1 MRKFTRRTVFQTLVS
16 LTLAVSLAAC
26 GGAGN
31 TVSSTA
37 PADSTSTDSTSAAAP
52 AADAVVLRVNMSESA
67 DSNKSLAMEEV
78 KAEIEKNTEGRVT
91 VEIHNNGELGTF
103 QDDIEAISG
112 GANIVSGTSP
122 SAYSDYGSK
131 DLTGLDLMMA
141 LRSYDECD
149 KLNQS
154 DLFKEL
160 CKPLESTSNLKILGV
175 NWGNMPRCI
184 LSNKSI
190 NSVADLKGKI
200 IRVPL
205 APYVSFFTR
214 LGCTTQSMTLAD
226 TYTALQQGT
235 IDACEFGYDTL
246 YNNSMYEVAKY
257 CYVSEHT
264 YAPSMWCMS
273 AKLFDSL
280 SAEDQQVVLDA
291 FYNGGNYAFNQGDVF
306 MHCGNDTHCFLNI
319 APEPQLT
326 MLVFQFE
333 QRLIWAQGGEWFEP
347 TYLQL
352 FSRGSAVG
360 HYIPGDTEEAQN
372 ICSLLQRSFDECVV
386 RRPAYQM
393 MVKSMLLA
401 MLSNLVRFFYHKLPD
416 VTEAPNSRHIEQIER
431 SMQFILK
438 NLDVQFT
445 LDDLARE
452 AQMSR
457 SYYSTIF
464 RELNGMS
471 VWDYITN
478 RRIERAQFL
487 LETTDAAI
495 LDISGSCGYNN
506 ISNFNRAFRQVTG
519 KTPRQFRNDNHR
531 EATNS

>member
-37 PADSTSTDSTSAAAP
+37 PADSTYTDSTSAAAP

-291 FYNGGNYAFNQGDVF
+291 FYNGGKSFEKMNQDNQAEYRQK
-306 MHCGNDTHCFLNI
+306 M
-319 APEPQLT
+319 E
-326 MLVFQFE
+326 E
-333 QRLIWAQGGEWFEP
+333 QGVTFVEP
-347 TYLQL
+347 TAEDKSTMEAAAEDSANDFDLSDGL
-352 FSRGSAVG
+352 MDRIAEAVG
-360 HYIPGDTEEAQN
+360 
-372 ICSLLQRSFDECVV
+372 R
-386 RRPAYQM
+386 
-393 MVKSMLLA
+393 
-401 MLSNLVRFFYHKLPD
+401 
-416 VTEAPNSRHIEQIER
+416 
-431 SMQFILK
+431 
-438 NLDVQFT
+438 
-445 LDDLARE
+445 
-452 AQMSR
+452 
-457 SYYSTIF
+457 
-464 RELNGMS
+464 
-471 VWDYITN
+471 
-478 RRIERAQFL
+478 
-487 LETTDAAI
+487 
-495 LDISGSCGYNN
+495 
-506 ISNFNRAFRQVTG
+506 
-519 KTPRQFRNDNHR
+519 
-531 EATNS
+531 